1 MQEYSH
7 FRPLCK
13 AGGPSAGLTV
23 PSKSALKFGKAAASA
38 GFHRSFCRFLQWV
51 LPSRCFPSWKT
62 SSSTA
67 RRKSGPRPCAV
78 SPRCFSTA
86 PAAFSNE
93 HVGLFDDVIGY
104 LIEEIE
110 AKALAEL
117 ARRLAPVPNAP
128 EGVVRTL
135 AENDD
140 IAVAGPVLKQAR
152 LDDPELMQIAESK
165 SQAHLLAL
173 SERTSVSEAL
183 AEILVTRGDREVAR
197 SIATNQKAHL
207 SENAFSTLVKRA
219 EQDGVLAEKVGLRT
233 DIPPRLFRQ
242 LLMQA
247 SDVVQKRLLA
257 QAKPE
262 TQAEIR
268 RVLAKVTDEVAA
280 RASPRNYT
288 AALAAVRALHKERKL
303 SEADIAEYAKS
314 GRYEE
319 TIAALATLCAV
330 PVEVVDRLMG
340 GERADPV
347 LILARSA
354 GFGWPTVREVINA
367 RPGPKPSPATLDAAY
382 ENFERLTAATAQ
394 RVVRFWQ
401 VRQGTGE

>member
-1 MQEYSH
+1 MAVPASLLPELEDVVQH
-7 FRPLCK
+7 
-13 AGGPSAGLTV
+13 GSAEKRAETLRRITTLFLDGA
-23 PSKSALKFGKAAASA
+23 P
-38 GFHRSFCRFLQWV
+38 GFND
-51 LPSRCFPSWKT
+51 
-62 SSSTA
+62 
-67 RRKSGPRPCAV
+67 G
-78 SPRCFSTA
+78 
-86 PAAFSNE
+86 
-93 HVGLFDDVIGY
+93 HVALFDDVIGC

-117 ARRLAPVPNAP
+117 ARKLAPVANAP
-128 EGVVRTL
+128 QDVVRTL
-135 AENDD
+135 AKNDD
-140 IAVAGPVLKQAR
+140 IAVAGPILQKAR
-152 LDDPELMQIAESK
+152 LDDPDLKFIAETK

-173 SERTSVSEAL
+173 SNRVGLNEAL
-183 AEILVTRGDREVAR
+183 SDILVARGDREVAR
-197 SIATNQKAHL
+197 SIATNNDAKL
-207 SENAFSTLVKRA
+207 SEGAFTTLVQRA

-262 TQAEIR
+262 TQTEIR

-280 RASPRNYT
+280 KAAPRNYT

-303 SEADIAEYAKS
+303 TEADIAEFAKA
-314 GRYEE
+314 GKYEE

-330 PVEVVDRLMG
+330 PVEVVDRLMS

-347 LILARSA
+347 LILARAA
-354 GFGWPTVREVINA
+354 GFGWPTVRVIIGA
-367 RPGPKPSPATLDAAY
+367 RPGTKATSQTLEAAS

>member
-1 MQEYSH
+1 M
-7 FRPLCK
+7 
-13 AGGPSAGLTV
+13 AV
-23 PSKSALKFGKAAASA
+23 PASLLPELEDVVQHGSVEKRAETLRRITTLFLDGAPKF
-38 GFHRSFCRFLQWV
+38 
-51 LPSRCFPSWKT
+51 
-62 SSSTA
+62 
-67 RRKSGPRPCAV
+67 
-78 SPRCFSTA
+78 
-86 PAAFSNE
+86 NDD
-93 HVGLFDDVIGY
+93 HVALFDDVIGC

-117 ARRLAPVPNAP
+117 ARKLAPVPNAP
-128 EGVVRTL
+128 EDVVRTL
-135 AENDD
+135 AKNDD
-140 IAVAGPVLKQAR
+140 IAVAGPVLQKAK
-152 LDDPELMQIAESK
+152 LDDPELKYIAETK

-173 SERTSVSEAL
+173 SGRLGIGEAL
-183 AEILVTRGDREVAR
+183 SEILVARGDRDVAR
-197 SIATNQKAHL
+197 SIATNQNARL
-207 SENAFSTLVKRA
+207 SENAFTTLVQRA

-262 TQAEIR
+262 TQSEIR

-280 RASPRNYT
+280 KAAPRNYA

-303 SEADIAEYAKS
+303 TEADIAEYAKS

-330 PVEVVDRLMG
+330 PVEVVDRLMN

-347 LILARSA
+347 LILARAA

-367 RPGPKPSPATLDAAY
+367 RPGSKPSSQTIDAAF

>member
-1 MQEYSH
+1 MGAPVSLLPELEDVVQHGSAEKRAETLRRITTL
-7 FRPLCK
+7 FLDG
-13 AGGPSAGLTV
+13 AG
-23 PSKSALKFGKAAASA
+23 
-38 GFHRSFCRFLQWV
+38 
-51 LPSRCFPSWKT
+51 
-62 SSSTA
+62 
-67 RRKSGPRPCAV
+67 
-78 SPRCFSTA
+78 
-86 PAAFSNE
+86 AFSNE

-197 SIATNQKAHL
+197 SIATNRKAHL